1 MSRTAHATLALL
13 TLVALAGCATNRVTR
28 EPRQIERPVVERLGQ
43 GKVRL
48 RWPDSF
54 THGPV
59 NIYVGETSDSID
71 RTRLVARAT
80 GMSIELT
87 EIRHH
92 SLIGDGHRLYY
103 ELARENGDSVIV
115 AERRLPLVG
124 ADNFRDLGG
133 YRTADGRT
141 VRWGRVYRSSELAGL
156 TAADMAYLS
165 EIGIEVIV
173 DLRSERE
180 RAQNPNPVIEPL
192 NPHELVLPVQQRGM
206 EPNRVQQMIQ
216 TGTISAFY
224 SSDVMLTAYR
234 SFVTDYAPQ
243 WALLLQQL
251 QDPGSTPLVFHCTAG
266 KDRTG
271 FAAAVFLLALG
282 VPEET
287 VLQDYLATNWYRRNF
302 TNMVLRFA
310 PIYSL
315 FRTEPADVLPLL
327 AARRDYLEASIDLMK
342 ERYGSIDA
350 YLEESLG
357 LTAEKRAALQREFLV
372 GEVLTSEADPE
383 R

>member
-1 MSRTAHATLALL
+1 
-13 TLVALAGCATNRVTR
+13 
-28 EPRQIERPVVERLGQ
+28 
-43 GKVRL
+43 
-48 RWPDSF
+48 
-54 THGPV
+54 
-59 NIYVGETSDSID
+59 
-71 RTRLVARAT
+71 
-80 GMSIELT
+80 
-87 EIRHH
+87 
-92 SLIGDGHRLYY
+92 
-103 ELARENGDSVIV
+103 
-115 AERRLPLVG
+115 
-124 ADNFRDLGG
+124 
-133 YRTADGRT
+133 
-141 VRWGRVYRSSELAGL
+141 
-156 TAADMAYLS
+156 
-165 EIGIEVIV
+165 
-173 DLRSERE
+173 
-180 RAQNPNPVIEPL
+180 
-192 NPHELVLPVQQRGM
+192 M

-234 SFVTDYAPQ
+234 SFVTDFAPQ

-315 FRTEPADVLPLL
+315 FRTEPEDVLPLL

>member
-224 SSDVMLTAYR
+224 SSDVMLMAYR
-234 SFVTDYAPQ
+234 SFVTDHGQ
-243 WALLLQQL
+243 KWALLLQQL

-271 FAAAVFLLALG
+271 VIAALMLDILG
-282 VPEET
+282 VDAQTIAEDYALSNLTRDALIAQLGRDHLRRQQLGDVPEGSPPP
-287 VLQDYLATNWYRRNF
+287 Q
-302 TNMVLRFA
+302 
-310 PIYSL
+310 P
-315 FRTEPADVLPLL
+315 PADWLPVPPE
-327 AARRDYLEASIDLMK
+327 AIGDYMDHVRRDFGSARGYFEAQGVAAETFDRLAELLLE
-342 ERYGSIDA
+342 
-350 YLEESLG
+350 
-357 LTAEKRAALQREFLV
+357 
-372 GEVLTSEADPE
+372 
-383 R
+383 

>member
-13 TLVALAGCATNRVTR
+13 MLLALAGCATNRVTR
-28 EPRQIERPVVERLGQ
+28 EPRVIERPVVERLGQ

-59 NIYVGETSDSID
+59 NVYVGETSDSID
-71 RTRLVARAT
+71 RTRPVARAT

-92 SLIGDGHRLYY
+92 PLIGDSHRLYY
-103 ELARENGDSVIV
+103 ELARENGESVIV
-115 AERRLPLVG
+115 AERRLPLMG

-165 EIGIEVIV
+165 EIGIEVIA

-180 RAQNPNPVIEPL
+180 RAQNPDPVIEPL
-192 NPHELVLPVQQRGM
+192 NPHELVLPVQQRGV

-234 SFVTDYAPQ
+234 SFVTDYGPQ

-287 VLQDYLATNWYRRNF
+287 VLQDYLATNWYRRDF

-310 PIYSL
+310 PVYSL
-315 FRTEPADVLPLL
+315 FRTEPEDVLPLL

-372 GEVLTSEADPE
+372 GEVLTDEADPE
-383 R
+383 Q

>member
-1 MSRTAHATLALL
+1 MNRTARSTLALL
-13 TLVALAGCATNRVTR
+13 TLLALAGCATNRVTR
-28 EPRQIERPVVERLGQ
+28 EPPGILVPVVERLGP

-59 NIYVGETSDSID
+59 DIYVGETSDSID
-71 RTRLVARAT
+71 RTQPVARAT

-87 EIRHH
+87 ELRHH
-92 SLIGDGHRLYY
+92 PDIDDGHRLYY
-103 ELARENGDSVIV
+103 ELVPESGEPIIV

-141 VRWGRVYRSSELAGL
+141 VRWGRVYRSSELSGI

-165 EIGIEVIV
+165 KIGIQVIV

-180 RAQNPNPVIEPL
+180 RDRKPDPVIESL
-192 NPHELVLPVQQRGM
+192 EPHELALPIQQLGV
-206 EPNRVQQMIQ
+206 EPDRVRRMIQ
-216 TGTISAFY
+216 TGALSAFY
-224 SSDVMLTAYR
+224 SSDVMLMAYR
-234 SFVTDYAPQ
+234 SFVTDHGQ
-243 WALLLQQL
+243 KWALLLQQL

-271 FAAAVFLLALG
+271 FAAAIFLLALG
-282 VPEET
+282 VPEAT
-287 VLQDYLATNWYRRNF
+287 VFQDYLATNWYRRDF

-315 FRTEPADVLPLL
+315 FRTEAEDVLPLL
-327 AARRDYLEASIDLMK
+327 AARRDYLQASIDVMK
-342 ERYGSIDA
+342 QRYGSIDA
-350 YLEESLG
+350 YLEEALG
-357 LTAEKRAALQREFLV
+357 LTAEKRVALQHEFLI
-372 GEVLTSEADPE
+372 GKAMTDDE
-383 R
+383 

>member
-1 MSRTAHATLALL
+1 MLALL
-13 TLVALAGCATNRVTR
+13 TLLALAGCATNRVTR
-28 EPRQIERPVVERLGQ
+28 EPSGIQRPVVERLGQ

-48 RWPDSF
+48 RWPGTF

-59 NIYVGETSDSID
+59 DIYVGETPDSID
-71 RTRLVARAT
+71 RTRPVARARR
-80 GMSIELT
+80 MSIELT
-87 EIRHH
+87 ELRHH
-92 SLIGDGHRLYY
+92 PHIGVGHRLYY
-103 ELARENGDSVIV
+103 ELVPENGEPIIV

-141 VRWGRVYRSSELAGL
+141 VRWGRVYRSSELSDM

-165 EIGIEVIV
+165 EIGIQVIV

-180 RAQNPNPVIEPL
+180 RARKPDPVIEPL
-192 NPHELVLPVQQRGM
+192 EPHELVLPIHQHGV
-206 EPNRVQQMIQ
+206 EPDRVQQMIQ

-234 SFVTDYAPQ
+234 SFVTDHSQ
-243 WALLLQQL
+243 KWALLLQQL
-251 QDPGSTPLVFHCTAG
+251 QDPGSIPLVFHCTAG

-271 FAAAVFLLALG
+271 FAAAIFLLTLG

-287 VLQDYLATNWYRRNF
+287 VFQDYLATNWYRRDF

-310 PIYSL
+310 PVYSL
-315 FRTEPADVLPLL
+315 FRTEPDDVLPLL
-327 AARRDYLEASIDLMK
+327 AARRDYLQASIDVMK

-350 YLEESLG
+350 YLEEALG
-357 LTAEKRAALQREFLV
+357 LTPEKRAALQREFLV
-372 GEVLTSEADPE
+372 GEALTDDEG
-383 R
+383 